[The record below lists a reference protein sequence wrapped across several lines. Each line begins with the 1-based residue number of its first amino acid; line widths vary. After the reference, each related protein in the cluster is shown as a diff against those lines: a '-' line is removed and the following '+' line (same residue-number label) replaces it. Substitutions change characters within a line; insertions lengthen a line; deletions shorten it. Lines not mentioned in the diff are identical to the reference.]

1 MMDTTI
7 SLPLKDQWIALHKEQ
22 PRVRIRDGAKQLGS
36 TEAGVLA
43 AFAGSLVI
51 RLDETRLRELWQRM
65 PELGFVMVLTRNES
79 CVHER
84 KGIFEAVTMHG
95 PKMGVVVGA
104 DIDLRML
111 FHCWAYGFAV
121 FEDAEAGF
129 KQSFQIFDQQG
140 TAIVKVFLTDQ
151 SNQDAY
157 TNIVREFES
166 AVQATELI
174 PLPAPAPH
182 QYADATV
189 DATAF
194 RQAWSELKD
203 THDFFPMLKQFNVS
217 RLHALR
223 IAGDFARK
231 LSNDAVTQLLEH
243 AAATDLEIMVF
254 VGNHGNIQIHTGPV
268 KKIVEIP
275 NWINVMDPLF
285 NLHLRL
291 DHIDSVW
298 MVKKPTEDGPVH
310 SVEVFDASGE
320 LIVQFFG
327 KRKPGYPEL
336 PAWSAFAAG
345 LQ

>member
-1 MMDTTI
+1 MDTTI
-7 SLPLKDQWIALHKEQ
+7 TLPLKDQWIALHKEQ

-43 AFAGSLVI
+43 AFAGSRVI
-51 RLDETRLRELWQRM
+51 RLDGSRLRDLWKRM
-65 PELGFVMVLTRNES
+65 PELGFVMALTRNES

-84 KGIFEAVTMHG
+84 KGIFEEITLHG
-95 PKMGVVVGA
+95 PNMGVVLGA
-104 DIDLRML
+104 DIDLRM
-111 FHCWAYGFAV
+111 FFQPWTHGFAV
-121 FEDAEAGF
+121 FGDAEAGF
-129 KQSFQIFDQQG
+129 KQSFQIFDAQG
-140 TAIVKVFLTDQ
+140 TAIIKVFLTDQ
-151 SNQDAY
+151 SNQEAY
-157 TNIVREFES
+157 TNIVREFEAHIQS
-166 AVQATELI
+166 TELI
-174 PLPAPAPH
+174 PLPTPTPH
-182 QYADATV
+182 QYADANV
-189 DATAF
+189 DVTTF

-203 THDFFPMLKQFNVS
+203 THHFFPMLKKFNVS
-217 RLHALR
+217 RVHALR

-231 LSNDAVTQLLEH
+231 VSNDAVKQLLEH

-268 KKIVEIP
+268 KKILEIP

-298 MVKKPTEDGPVH
+298 MVKKPTEDGLVH

-327 KRKPGYPEL
+327 KRKPGSPEL

>member
-1 MMDTTI
+1 MDTTI
-7 SLPLKDQWIALHKEQ
+7 TLPLKDQWIALHKEQ

-43 AFAGSLVI
+43 AFAGSRVI
-51 RLDETRLRELWQRM
+51 RLDGSRLRDLWKRM
-65 PELGFVMVLTRNES
+65 PELGFVMALTRNES

-84 KGIFEAVTMHG
+84 KGIFEEITLHG
-95 PKMGVVVGA
+95 PNMGVVVGA
-104 DIDLRML
+104 DIDLRM
-111 FHCWAYGFAV
+111 FFQPWTHGFAV

-129 KQSFQIFDQQG
+129 KQSFQIFDAQG
-140 TAIVKVFLTDQ
+140 TAIIKVFLTDQ
-151 SNQDAY
+151 SNQEAY
-157 TNIVREFES
+157 TNIVREFEANIQS
-166 AVQATELI
+166 TELI
-174 PLPAPAPH
+174 PLPAPVPH
-182 QYADATV
+182 QHADGGV

-203 THDFFPMLKQFNVS
+203 THDFFPMLKKFNVS
-217 RLHALR
+217 RVHALR

-231 LSNDAVTQLLEH
+231 LSNDTVKQLLEH

-268 KKIVEIP
+268 KKILEIP

-327 KRKPGYPEL
+327 KRKPGSPEL
-336 PAWSAFAAG
+336 SAWSAFAAG

>member
-1 MMDTTI
+1 MDTTI
-7 SLPLKDQWIALHKEQ
+7 TLPLKDQWLTLHKEQ

-36 TEAGVLA
+36 TEAGLLA
-43 AFAGSLVI
+43 AFAGSCVI
-51 RLDETRLRELWQRM
+51 RLDASRLRELWQRM

-84 KGIFEAVTMHG
+84 KGIFEEISMHG
-95 PKMGVVVGA
+95 KNMGVVVGA

-111 FHCWAYGFAV
+111 FNCWAHGFAV

-140 TAIVKVFLTDQ
+140 TAIVKVFITDQ
-151 SNQDAY
+151 SDQEAF
-157 TNIVREFES
+157 TAIVREFE
-166 AVQATELI
+166 ATIQNVELI
-174 PLPAPAPH
+174 PVPAPAPH
-182 QYADATV
+182 QYADADV
-189 DATAF
+189 DVIAF
-194 RQAWSELKD
+194 RKAWSELKD
-203 THDFFPMLKQFNVS
+203 THDFFPMLRKFNVS

-223 IAGDFARK
+223 IAGEFARK
-231 LSNDAVTQLLEH
+231 VNNDAVKQLLEH
-243 AAATDLEIMVF
+243 ASAADLEIMVF
-254 VGNHGNIQIHTGPV
+254 VSNHGNIQIHTGPV

-275 NWINVMDPLF
+275 DWINVMDPLF

-298 MVKKPTEDGPVH
+298 MVKKPTEDGLVH
-310 SVEVFDASGE
+310 SIEVFDASGE

-327 KRKPGYPEL
+327 KRKPGSPEL
-336 PAWSAFAAG
+336 SAWTVFAAG

>member
-1 MMDTTI
+1 MDTTI
-7 SLPLKDQWIALHKEQ
+7 TLSLKDQWMALHKEQ

-43 AFAGSLVI
+43 AFAGSRVI
-51 RLDETRLRELWQRM
+51 RLDGPRLRDLWKRM
-65 PELGFVMVLTRNES
+65 PELGFIMALTRNES

-84 KGIFEAVTMHG
+84 KGIFEEVTMHG
-95 PKMGVVVGA
+95 PNMGVVVGT
-104 DIDLRML
+104 DIDLRM
-111 FHCWAYGFAV
+111 FFQPWTHGFAV
-121 FEDAEAGF
+121 FEDADAGF
-129 KQSFQIFDQQG
+129 KQSFQIFDAQG
-140 TAIVKVFLTDQ
+140 TAIIKVFLTDQ
-151 SNQDAY
+151 SNQEAF
-157 TNIVREFES
+157 TNIVREFEATTQS
-166 AVQATELI
+166 TELI
-174 PLPAPAPH
+174 PLPAPIPH
-182 QYADATV
+182 QYADASV

-203 THDFFPMLKQFNVS
+203 THDFFPMLKKFNVS
-217 RLHALR
+217 RVHALR

-231 LSNDAVTQLLEH
+231 VSNDVVKQLLEH
-243 AAATDLEIMVF
+243 ASATDLEIMVF

-268 KKIVEIP
+268 KKIMEIP

-298 MVKKPTEDGPVH
+298 MVKKPTEDGLVH
-310 SVEVFDASGE
+310 SVEVFDAAGE

-327 KRKPGYPEL
+327 KRKPGSPEL
-336 PAWSAFAAG
+336 SAWSAFAAG